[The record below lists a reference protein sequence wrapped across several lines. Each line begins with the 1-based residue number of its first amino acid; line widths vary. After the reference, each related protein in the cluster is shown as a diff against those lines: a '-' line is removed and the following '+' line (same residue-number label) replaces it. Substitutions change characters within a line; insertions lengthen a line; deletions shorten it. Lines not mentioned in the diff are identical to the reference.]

1 MMDKHRNF
9 YTQVPISDLAIHELF
24 RDRNNFQE
32 VPPTWHVLV
41 ADIRD
46 STQAVNDGRH
56 EEVNL
61 VATGCVIA
69 ILNLSISE
77 GITVPFF
84 FGGDGAT
91 FLIPDSLTTKALSVL
106 EKHNRNVQKNFKFE
120 LSLGTYPVKDLY
132 RDGIELK
139 IARVSTT
146 ESLVIPIIMGQG
158 LLIAEKLIKD
168 RPKSLPIE
176 IDEVPVNLSGMDC
189 KWDKIKPPLENQ
201 EVLSL
206 LIAGCGDANYPE
218 VYSDILEKL
227 NEIYGSTQRRRPIST
242 DKLKM
247 STSFDRI
254 SNDVKMKWGDT
265 NIPEFLKGVLISLF
279 GEFYLRNT
287 NLGKTYLKR
296 MVELSDNLSLD
307 GRINTVITGSADQR
321 KELFKY
327 LDSIEDQ
334 GLIKYGFH
342 ISEESIMSCYVRNMK
357 TDEHI
362 HFIDGGNGGYTK
374 AANVLKKKLAN

>member
-1 MMDKHRNF
+1 MMDKDRNF
-9 YTQVPISDLAIHELF
+9 YAEVPVSDLDVHELF
-24 RDRNNFQE
+24 RDRSNFQD
-32 VPPTWHVLV
+32 VPESWHVLV

-46 STQAVNDGRH
+46 STKAVNEGRH

-69 ILNLSISE
+69 ILNLSITE
-77 GITVPFF
+77 EVTVPFF

-91 FLIPDSLTTKALSVL
+91 FLIPDSLVNKALSVL
-106 EKHNRNVQKNFKFE
+106 EKHNRNIQKNFKFE

-132 RDGIELK
+132 KENTELK
-139 IARVSTT
+139 IARMSSTKA
-146 ESLVIPIIMGQG
+146 LVIPIIMGQG

-168 RPKSLPIE
+168 RPNPQIFE
-176 IDEVPVNLSGMDC
+176 MDEVPVNLSGMDC
-189 KWDKIKPPLENQ
+189 KWDKIKPPKENQ

-218 VYSDILEKL
+218 VYSNILEKL
-227 NEIYGSTQRRRPIST
+227 NEIYGSTKSRRPIST

-254 SNDVKMKWGDT
+254 TNENKVKMGER
-265 NIPEFLKGVLISLF
+265 NIPDFLRGILISWF

-287 NLGKTYLKR
+287 KHGRTYLKR

-307 GRINTVITGSADQR
+307 GRINTVITGSAEQR
-321 KELFKY
+321 KLLFDY
-327 LDSIEDQ
+327 LDTVEEE
-334 GLIKYGFH
+334 GLIKYGYH
-342 ISEESIMSCYVRNMK
+342 ISEESIMSCYVRNIK

-374 AANVLKKKLAN
+374 AANVLKQKLAN

>member
-1 MMDKHRNF
+1 
-9 YTQVPISDLAIHELF
+9 
-24 RDRNNFQE
+24 
-32 VPPTWHVLV
+32 
-41 ADIRD
+41 
-46 STQAVNDGRH
+46 
-56 EEVNL
+56 
-61 VATGCVIA
+61 
-69 ILNLSISE
+69 
-77 GITVPFF
+77 
-84 FGGDGAT
+84 
-91 FLIPDSLTTKALSVL
+91 
-106 EKHNRNVQKNFKFE
+106 
-120 LSLGTYPVKDLY
+120 
-132 RDGIELK
+132 
-139 IARVSTT
+139 
-146 ESLVIPIIMGQG
+146 
-158 LLIAEKLIKD
+158 
-168 RPKSLPIE
+168 
-176 IDEVPVNLSGMDC
+176 
-189 KWDKIKPPLENQ
+189 
-201 EVLSL
+201 
-206 LIAGCGDANYPE
+206 
-218 VYSDILEKL
+218 
-227 NEIYGSTQRRRPIST
+227 
-242 DKLKM
+242 M